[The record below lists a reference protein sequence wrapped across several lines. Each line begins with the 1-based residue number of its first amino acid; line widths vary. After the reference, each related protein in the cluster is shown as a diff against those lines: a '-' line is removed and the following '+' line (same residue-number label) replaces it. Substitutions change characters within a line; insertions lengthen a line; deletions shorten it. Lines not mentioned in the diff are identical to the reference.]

1 MEVRYIAVS
10 RNTKTWDE
18 ETWVFNTLEEA
29 NACAKR
35 DWDHMTDGEKKI
47 HENFVVRVTE
57 ADIDEDYIDEDGE
70 ITWVVPSSYDIAE
83 GGFDSNEEAL

>member
-1 MEVRYIAVS
+1 MEVRFIVVDREEY
-10 RNTKTWDE
+10 NEDE
-18 ETWVFNTLEEA
+18 RVFETLEEA
-29 NACAKR
+29 NAWAKYI
-35 DWDHMTDGEKKI
+35 WGHLTEKEKKGREV
-47 HENFVVRVTE
+47 HVVRVTE